1 VLLPPHPAIQ
11 LKRTSRL
18 PRSSHR
24 PVFWRFIEPRDAN
37 ANPPNNKTGSGIT
50 AAYVAMLVVPPNGT
64 VNAPKLVGALTLSVE
79 LAVLVPSIT
88 EAGDTVQAA
97 NGAGPLTIQLKFTC
111 PENPFCPIN
120 VSASVVCPPVFRVR
134 VEDAEAKVKS
144 GAKANVAVTDC
155 AEFMATVQVLG
166 SLPVQAPLH
175 AEKIEPVAGVA
186 VNETVVPFA

>member
-1 VLLPPHPAIQ
+1 
-11 LKRTSRL
+11 
-18 PRSSHR
+18 
-24 PVFWRFIEPRDAN
+24 
-37 ANPPNNKTGSGIT
+37 
-50 AAYVAMLVVPPNGT
+50 MLVVPPNGT

-144 GAKANVAVTDC
+144 GAKANVAVTAC
-155 AEFMATVQVLG
+155 AEFMVTPQPIVP
-166 SLPVQAPLH
+166 PVQPPLH
-175 AEKIEPVAGVA
+175 
-186 VNETVVPFA
+186 